1 MRYGL
6 CMAGNGDETGAG
18 GESVGWLDHVCE
30 RLKAKV
36 EEAVQAVCDA
46 PPPTSL
52 AEAEKLA
59 RAAGVIARSAKAVD
73 GLMSRPE
80 RKTEEDEMGG
90 EHFDPEEDERL
101 RAELC
106 GHHERLDR
114 ILEEKRAEAAE
125 RARVK
130 AGGAPL
136 AGGETSD

>member
-18 GESVGWLDHVCE
+18 GMDAGWLDHVRE
-30 RLKAKV
+30 RLTAKV
-36 EEAVQAVCDA
+36 EQAVQALCSTDA
-46 PPPTSL
+46 RNGV

-59 RAAGVIARSAKAVD
+59 RAAGVIARAAKAVD
-73 GLMSRPE
+73 ALKSRSE

-106 GHHERLDR
+106 GHYDRVER

-125 RARVK
+125 RIRAKAR
-130 AGGAPL
+130 AAPL
-136 AGGETSD
+136 AGGETPD

>member
-1 MRYGL
+1 VRYGL

-18 GESVGWLDHVCE
+18 GAAAGWLDHVRE
-30 RLKAKV
+30 RLTAKV
-36 EEAVQAVCDA
+36 EEAVQAVCET
-46 PPPTSL
+46 PTPTTV

-59 RAAGVIARSAKAVD
+59 RAAGVIARAAKAVD
-73 GLMSRPE
+73 ALKSRPE

-106 GHHERLDR
+106 AHHERLDR

-125 RARVK
+125 RARAK
-130 AGGAPL
+130 AGNAPL
-136 AGGETSD
+136 PDRQTPD